1 LVLKTLLPKDDRY
14 GAALKLV
21 NVRGTAR
28 TAVARKAIVV
38 VVLAQMGKKKSG
50 TAGPEPA
57 GDVSDYQEGKSGEGC
72 CYSVVN
78 AARASSVDVEAGS
91 SR

>member
-1 LVLKTLLPKDDRY
+1 MKTLLPKDDRY
-14 GAALKLV
+14 EAALKLV

-28 TAVARKAIVV
+28 IAVGRKAIVV

-57 GDVSDYQEGKSGEGC
+57 GDVGDYQEGKSGEGY

-78 AARASSVDVEAGS
+78 AARVSSADVEARS
-91 SR
+91 SH